1 MKNGKFEQ
9 CVTLLVE
16 RFEFE
21 KKSLESCFRRK
32 EKKRLSTF
40 QTKVNVVYYFSRS
53 NKLSISEIF
62 TVDRAKKKWLTV
74 KNPSFDRLL
83 CCKTV

>member
-1 MKNGKFEQ
+1 MKNGEFEQ

-32 EKKRLSTF
+32 EKKTF
-40 QTKVNVVYYFSRS
+40 HFPDESKRC
-53 NKLSISEIF
+53 
-62 TVDRAKKKWLTV
+62 
-74 KNPSFDRLL
+74 LL
-83 CCKTV
+83 LQ